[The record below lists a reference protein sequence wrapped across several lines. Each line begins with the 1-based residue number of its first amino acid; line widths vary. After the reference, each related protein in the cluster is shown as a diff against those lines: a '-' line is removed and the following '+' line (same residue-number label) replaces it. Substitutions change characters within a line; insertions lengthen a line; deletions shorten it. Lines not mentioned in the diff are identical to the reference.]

1 MSHLTYPPSE
11 DYMNSKVKTMTKD
24 LNVRPPALLTY
35 EVYEVSPNIAL
46 NFNFSRIEITIS
58 SKAEF
63 SLKFKSLNVRLEVGD
78 TATAMFKKPQVGD
91 DKSRRTRSTML
102 HRRTDS
108 T

>member
-1 MSHLTYPPSE
+1 
-11 DYMNSKVKTMTKD
+11 MNSKVKTMTKD
-24 LNVRPPALLTY
+24 LNVRPPALLT
-35 EVYEVSPNIAL
+35 YEVSPNIAL